1 MKLLDI
7 LNESPSF
14 YTGPSEEKKTKMVKK
29 VKNVYAALKTG
40 IIMMSKSEGYDD
52 EVSYKKYKYVLNNE
66 YTLGIGPEHTIVF
79 VIMIPNKFQLYEI
92 IDGNEWHVDKNNNNN
107 ILIYEKAWGK
117 ISEKFKKFD
126 LILR

>member
-40 IIMMSKSEGYDD
+40 VISVGFKYGNGN
-52 EVSYKKYKYVLNNE
+52 EVKYKYVLNNE
-66 YTLGIGPEHTIVF
+66 YTLGIGPELTIVF
-79 VIMIPNKFQLYEI
+79 VITDPIKFQ
-92 IDGNEWHVDKNNNNN
+92 
-107 ILIYEKAWGK
+107 
-117 ISEKFKKFD
+117 
-126 LILR
+126 

>member
-14 YTGPSEEKKTKMVKK
+14 YTGPSQEKKTKMVKK

-40 IIMMSKSEGYDD
+40 VISVGFKYGNGN
-52 EVSYKKYKYVLNNE
+52 EVKYKYVLNNE
-66 YTLGIGPEHTIVF
+66 YTLGIGPEFTIVF
-79 VIMIPNKFQLYEI
+79 VLMDPIKFQLYEI
-92 IDGNEWHVDKNNNNN
+92 IDGNEWHVDKNDGSN
-107 ILIYEKAWGK
+107 LFLYEKAWGK

-126 LILR
+126 LTLR

>member
-14 YTGPSEEKKTKMVKK
+14 YTGPSQEKKTKMVKK

-40 IIMMSKSEGYDD
+40 VISVGFKYGNGN
-52 EVSYKKYKYVLNNE
+52 EVKYKYVLNNE
-66 YTLGIGPEHTIVF
+66 YTLGIGPELTIVF
-79 VIMIPNKFQLYEI
+79 VITDPIKYQLYEI
-92 IDGNEWHVDKNNNNN
+92 IDGNEWHVDKNDGSN
-107 ILIYEKAWGK
+107 LFLYEKAWGK

-126 LILR
+126 LTLR